1 MGFLSG
7 ENDGRICLL
16 SILNFYANP
25 YNSHNFQFHKKQPST
40 NYIIFLAN
48 VFSACF
54 FCDQPFGQPIS
65 YAFLFFVMA

>member
-25 YNSHNFQFHKKQPST
+25 YNSHNFQLPQKTTFYKLY
-40 NYIIFLAN
+40 NF
-48 VFSACF
+48 FS
-54 FCDQPFGQPIS
+54 
-65 YAFLFFVMA
+65 